1 MAVVPWKEST
11 VTLPLLPSAIF
22 PDGIL
27 LYSLFRGKRE
37 NLLQQSRVVLRGLAH
52 CLETLCCEPPSRLQD
67 SLGLGDTAGALALL
81 VPSSLPPPGTPA
93 DTTPPTTTPSPP
105 DQELLQNKIVPS
117 LTCTEGPS
125 LYVWFRTESEWGR
138 SECACAVTVL
148 GAAAQAH
155 FLLMTTFLRSAKWK
169 VGTGLCLL

>member
-1 MAVVPWKEST
+1 MSGAGPTPTDPEVSLFTSSCGTLVLMAVVPWKEST

-22 PDGIL
+22 LDGIL

-93 DTTPPTTTPSPP
+93 DTTPPPPPPHPPTRSFFRTRLSPP
-105 DQELLQNKIVPS
+105 
-117 LTCTEGPS
+117 
-125 LYVWFRTESEWGR
+125 
-138 SECACAVTVL
+138 
-148 GAAAQAH
+148 
-155 FLLMTTFLRSAKWK
+155 
-169 VGTGLCLL
+169 